1 MFVVLSFKLMSSNQ
15 TFKVFQNGIL
25 PFTINDLK
33 RREEPLK
40 VLMCSPEYF
49 DIVDVKNIHMEG
61 NESLLNKD
69 LALKQWNDL
78 HAVYKGLIAQNIIT
92 ELNVIHGAVGC
103 EDMVFCANQTF
114 PWLNTL
120 AQKVV
125 WMSKMRHP
133 SRRKEVPHFEAYFQ
147 TLGYTPKHFQVTPL
161 FEGMGDTIPH
171 PGKKLLYGGFGH
183 RSDVSAYTELSEKL
197 EVPIIALELI
207 NENFYHLDTCFVPL
221 SETQVMLCKEA
232 FTSEGLDLL
241 RQSFEEIYEIPMD
254 EAIAT
259 FCLNAHVIHNPING
273 HKVAIIQIGSTVA
286 KSILERCQYQVI
298 EVETSE
304 FMKSGGSVFCM
315 KMMYY

>member
-1 MFVVLSFKLMSSNQ
+1 MLSNQ
-15 TFKVFQNGIL
+15 TFKVFQSGKL

-40 VLMCSPEYF
+40 VLMCSPQYF

-69 LALKQWNDL
+69 LAIKQWNNL
-78 HAVYKGLIAQNIIT
+78 YAVYKDLLSQNIIT
-92 ELNVIHGAVGC
+92 ELNVIPGAFGC

-114 PWLNTL
+114 PWLNNL
-120 AQKVV
+120 SQKEV

-133 SRRKEVPHFEAYFQ
+133 SRQKEVPHFESYFQ
-147 TLGYTPKHFQVTPL
+147 TLGYAPKHFQMTPL

-171 PGKKLLYGGFGH
+171 PSRKLLYGGYGH

-241 RQSFEEIYEIPMD
+241 RQSFEEIFEIPMG
-254 EAIAT
+254 EVIAT
-259 FCLNAHVIHNPING
+259 FCLNAHLIHNPSCNQ
-273 HKVAIIQIGSTVA
+273 KMAIIQTGSAMA
-286 KSILERCQYQVI
+286 KGILEQCQYHVI